1 MSQANQKISYAQSGE
16 DLIVKFIFDSL
27 RIFQPSYI
35 DIGAYHPEI
44 YSNTNLF
51 YQNGSR
57 GINIEANPDLI
68 NDFREKRSKDINLN
82 IGISETSGKMDF
94 YIMSAKTLSTFSR
107 AEAEL
112 YKKDNNYQIEKVTS
126 IEVFT
131 VNQIIESYLDGQFP
145 DFLSLDV
152 EGKDLQI
159 LESIDY
165 SKSCPLV
172 ICVETISFSDV
183 ICEGIKNLDIIRFLE
198 SQGYLMYAD
207 TYINSIF
214 IKKDIWKS
222 QELDNRNSDVQ
233 NLILINSDYSAINN
247 DLTDQLNLAKQEI
260 ATMKSSKFWKLR
272 NAWIKFKKILKLD
285 PNQFDNILVDSDYL
299 EIADSQT
306 YDNPIPVQIGT
317 VNEQPRNQWIEQQ
330 LREMPAGLRILDAG
344 CGEQQ
349 YRKFCQHLNYVSQD
363 FDNYHGQGDFK
374 GLQTGDWDQ
383 SNIDIIS
390 DIISI
395 PEPDQSFDIILCAE
409 VFEHLPDPLSALKEF
424 DRLLVSGGKLI
435 LTAPFCSLTHFS
447 PYHFYSGFNR
457 YFYETNLRKYGFEIL
472 KIETNGNFFEYVA
485 QELRRVN
492 YIAKRYA
499 NYDFSELD
507 HNTIYQ
513 TLALLE
519 LINQSQNDSEELL
532 CFGYHVLAEKK
543 KY

>member
-44 YSNTNLF
+44 YSNTSLF

-68 NDFREKRSKDINLN
+68 NDFCERRSKDINLN
-82 IGISETSGKMDF
+82 IGISETSGEMDF
-94 YIMSAKTLSTFSR
+94 YIMSTRTLSTFSK

-112 YKKDNNYQIEKVTS
+112 YSKDNNYKIEKIVS

-165 SKSCPLV
+165 SKSAPLV

-183 ICEGIKNLDIIRFLE
+183 ICEGVKNLSIVEFLE
-198 SQGYLMYAD
+198 SQGYVMYAD

-214 IKKDIWKS
+214 IKKDIWKN
-222 QELDNRNSDVQ
+222 QEIANRNIGVQ
-233 NLILINSDYSAINN
+233 NKILTNAIN
-247 DLTDQLNLAKQEI
+247 DLTDQLDRANQEI
-260 ATMKSSKFWKLR
+260 ETIKDSKFWKLR
-272 NAWIKFKKILKLD
+272 NAWMKLKKKLKLESND
-285 PNQFDNILVDSDYL
+285 FDNVSVDSDYFGMP
-299 EIADSQT
+299 DSEASN
-306 YDNPIPVQIGT
+306 NPTPIQIGT
-317 VNEQPRNQWIEQQ
+317 INEQPRNQWIEQQ
-330 LREMPAGLRILDAG
+330 LREISEGLRILDAG

-349 YRKFCQHLNYVSQD
+349 HRKFCHHLNYVSQD

-390 DIISI
+390 DIASI
-395 PEPDQSFDIILCAE
+395 PEPDHSFDIILCAE
-409 VFEHLPDPLSALKEF
+409 VFEHLPDPLAALKEF
-424 DRLLVSGGKLI
+424 ERLLVSGGKLI

-447 PYHFYSGFNR
+447 PHHFYSGFNR
-457 YFYETNLRKYGFEIL
+457 YFYEANLQKYGFEIL
-472 KIETNGNFFEYVA
+472 KIETNGNFFEYIA

-492 YIAKRYA
+492 YVAKRYA

-513 TLALLE
+513 SLSLLE
-519 LINQSQNDSEELL
+519 LINQSQNDSEDLL
-532 CFGYHVLAEKK
+532 CFGYHVLAKKK